1 MDLSTDIIHYAN
13 EQASA
18 RLGKLAFQVQAAARS
33 MDADAIH
40 DLRVAIR
47 RFNQSLTVF
56 AALYPKREAKKIRK
70 RLGRVME
77 VAGEIRDRDIALEF
91 FAEAGVRPED
101 PLSARIAGER
111 KLTERTLAEKVT
123 RWNRTNFSAKWRSA
137 LQLNLP

>member
-18 RLGKLAFQVQAAARS
+18 RLGKLAFQVQAAAKS

-91 FAEAGVRPED
+91 FAEAGVRLDD

-111 KLTERTLAEKVT
+111 RLAEHALAEKVK
-123 RWNRTNFSAKWRSA
+123 RWNRANFSAKWRSV
-137 LQLNLP
+137 LQLSLP